1 MKRGKTPCEVEQC
14 ETCRCLSAA
23 MEGHRHNYFDAR
35 EVGVALKQ
43 LRGSGPVVAAV
54 TGAAN

>member
-23 MEGHRHNYFDAR
+23 MEGHRHNYSDVR
-35 EVGVALKQ
+35 EVGMALK
-43 LRGSGPVVAAV
+43 LLLVSGPVVSAV

>member
-1 MKRGKTPCEVEQC
+1 MKRGKTTCEAKIC
-14 ETCRCLSAA
+14 EICMSLSAA
-23 MEGHRHNYFDAR
+23 MEGHRHNYSDAR

-43 LRGSGPVVAAV
+43 LQGSGPVVAAV

>member
-1 MKRGKTPCEVEQC
+1 MKLGKTPCEVEQC
-14 ETCRCLSAA
+14 EICRCLSAA
-23 MEGHRHNYFDAR
+23 MEGHRHNYSDAR

-43 LRGSGPVVAAV
+43 LQGSGPVVAAV